1 LNPGNWWRIQLF
13 PFWKQLPLTATLS
26 ILETVCQEG
35 SRSVKRKLEY
45 DNYRRQQDREF
56 ISDFGREIKW
66 IHGKHKQESNDE

>member
-1 LNPGNWWRIQLF
+1 MEDSVI
-13 PFWKQLPLTATLS
+13 S
-26 ILETVCQEG
+26 ILETVRHKG

-45 DNYRRQQDREF
+45 DNYRRQQDQEF